1 MFETAGGG
9 GPTAVGTA
17 YAAETASAEAEAFT
31 ADVTADAEAAAD
43 TARTAAWLGAV
54 LIVLLPFVQLSG
66 SEGADLL
73 GLSAFLEALICGVV
87 AAQLFLLVQRRRA
100 HRVEDAVHA
109 AVAANVPFPADTGF
123 AALAARVAAAA
134 LAASALATVLYRS
147 GHEIPWTLLGA
158 VSVFWLT
165 SRLLERG
172 HPAGLP
178 LGLVSCAALFATPP
192 LLVHI
197 EPHTDTVEAS
207 LLGTVAFAAVLGLW
221 RGAHRDGWEAHLER
235 LRRDDFREPGP
246 GQEPDGPQDEI
257 PAEYLRAAARRQ
269 EALRIRR
276 ADRRA
281 NPGPM
286 ILVADLALLLVGY
299 RVAMA
304 ISSQTGGS
312 QAAAGVAGEVSLE
325 TLLLGGIVA
334 LALAALAVFARWC
347 GKGGLSALQ
356 LVASLCV
363 AAGAVLVSVSYPS

>member
-9 GPTAVGTA
+9 AAAVGTA
-17 YAAETASAEAEAFT
+17 YAAESASAEAEAFT

-43 TARTAAWLGAV
+43 SARTAAKLGV
-54 LIVLLPFVQLSG
+54 LLIMVLPFVQLNG
-66 SEGADLL
+66 SEGADLF
-73 GLSAFLEALICGVV
+73 GISAFLEALICGAM
-87 AAQLFLLVQRRRA
+87 AARLFLLLQRRRA

-109 AVAANVPFPADTGF
+109 AVAADVPHPADTGF

-134 LAASALATVLYRS
+134 LGASALATALYRS
-147 GHEIPWTLLGA
+147 GHEIPWTLLGT
-158 VSVFWLT
+158 VSVFWLS

-192 LLVHI
+192 LLAHLD
-197 EPHTDTVEAS
+197 PHTDVDAS
-207 LLGTVAFAAVLGLW
+207 LLGTVAFAAALGLW
-221 RGAHRDGWEAHLER
+221 RGAHRDEWEAHLER
-235 LRRDDFREPGP
+235 LRRDEFREPGP

-304 ISSQTGGS
+304 ISSPTGGP
-312 QAAAGVAGEVSLE
+312 QAAAGVAGRESLE
-325 TLLLGGIVA
+325 TLVFGAVA
-334 LALAALAVFARWC
+334 ALVLAALAVIAWRR
-347 GKGGLSALQ
+347 GKEGLVALQ